1 MVVDKSSVFYKIAH
15 MARQVCQMSEKA
27 EKTGTLAGLDYV
39 FLQSLGL
46 SISQHIALIG
56 APSPASS
63 AGTTPP
69 ASPPP
74 RADAKRK
81 HGSNQHSELKKAAT
95 PVPSAS
101 TKRRKKERIEG
112 ATEPVAPEPTEEPP
126 KSCRDCGRTKTN
138 QWRSGPEGM
147 STLCNACGMRYTR
160 RLKKQGCHATS
171 DPVCSF
177 SPVSSRCASVLDS
190 PIFGQ
195 ESDHGLSP
203 VSSPLPF
210 SSHLHQPTANLLS
223 PMLCD
228 DTHAPQQQYRHHDHA
243 KLAAEKRSTVYTLLN

>member
-39 FLQSLGL
+39 LLQSLGL

-63 AGTTPP
+63 AAGTTPP
-69 ASPPP
+69 ASPPPPP

-81 HGSNQHSELKKAAT
+81 HCSNQHSELKKAAT
-95 PVPSAS
+95 PAPSAS

-112 ATEPVAPEPTEEPP
+112 ATEPVAPEATEEPL

-160 RLKKQGCHATS
+160 RLKKHGS
-171 DPVCSF
+171 SF

-190 PIFGQ
+190 PLFGQ

-210 SSHLHQPTANLLS
+210 SSHLQPTANLLS

-228 DTHAPQQQYRHHDHA
+228 DTHAPQQQYRDR
-243 KLAAEKRSTVYTLLN
+243 KSVV